1 MAGGEGAMAQSQQ
14 AMKESMV
21 KAKRAAELQ
30 AQIQARLM
38 GLSMG
43 MVGALPGLGM
53 PPMAAPPMG
62 GMPMGMGGPA
72 MGGMPPPLLPGLGQ
86 HNSQQQQ
93 QWVVLCFQA
102 PVVFGQQTELCGCVC
117 VRARVRT

>member
-1 MAGGEGAMAQSQQ
+1 MLPGDGGMAQSQQ
-14 AMKESMV
+14 AMNESMV

-43 MVGALPGLGM
+43 MGAL
-53 PPMAAPPMG
+53 PMG
-62 GMPMGMGGPA
+62 GMPMGGPPMGG

-86 HNSQQQQ
+86 HNNQQQQ
-93 QWVVLCFQA
+93 Q
-102 PVVFGQQTELCGCVC
+102 
-117 VRARVRT
+117 